1 MKIHAWASLALVSGL
16 ISIPVAH
23 AIGSGSVVSTPDP
36 VLRPTQ
42 RFHVEVP
49 SVPLRAMALM
59 ASDVALVRI
68 EGSRNVFPEAGVA
81 TTAYHATQLSSLKGL
96 QRSQLE
102 IHVGG
107 ARDASRWV
115 LVEGAPTFAPGEEV
129 LVFLWTEPDT
139 GVTGVL
145 GLERGVYRVE
155 QGDGGERLVSGD
167 HAQAEALDGFLDRT
181 AEAWLEALEIQQAQA
196 QEGK

>member
-1 MKIHAWASLALVSGL
+1 MNIHAWASLALVSGL

-23 AIGSGSVVSTPDP
+23 AIGSGSAVSTPAP
-36 VLRPTQ
+36 VQRPTQ

-68 EGSRNVFPEAGVA
+68 EDSRNVFPETGVA
-81 TTAYHATQLSSLKGL
+81 TTAYRATQLSSLKGL

-107 ARDASRWV
+107 ARDAQRWV
-115 LVEGAPTFAPGEEV
+115 LVEGAPTFEPGEEV

-145 GLERGVYRVE
+145 GLERGVYRVTE
-155 QGDGGERLVSGD
+155 DEGGVRKVSGD
-167 HAQAEALDGFLDRT
+167 HARSEALDSFLDRT
-181 AEAWLEALEIQQAQA
+181 AEAWVEALEIQLSQE